1 MIVISDT
8 APIII
13 FGKLSR
19 LDLLKELYN
28 EIYIPL
34 EVWNELIYP
43 ITQKYEIFPK
53 DLEYELEAKKSG
65 WLIVKNP
72 EKEENIE
79 IALKLSQKLGI
90 GEAYAI
96 ALSIDLSADML
107 IINDK
112 EAMEEAANFGIK
124 TLWITDVLLD
134 AASKNLIKSYK
145 KFQEL
150 LDSMVENGL
159 WIDKDYLKQTL
170 KDAKKIF
177 DLQ

>member
-13 FGKLSR
+13 FGRLSKLF
-19 LDLLKELYN
+19 LLKELYN
-28 EIYIPL
+28 EVYIPL

-43 ITQKYEIFPK
+43 LTQKVEILPK

-72 EKEENIE
+72 EKEENVE

-96 ALSIDLSADML
+96 ALSIDLSADIL

-112 EAMEEAANFGIK
+112 EAMEEATNYGIK
-124 TLWITDVLLD
+124 TMWITDVLLE

-150 LDSMVENGL
+150 LDLMVENGL
-159 WIDKDYLKQTL
+159 WIEKDYLNQIL
-170 KDAKKIF
+170 ENAKKIF
-177 DLQ
+177 DLK